1 MALTPDILVYEPRT
15 EGHHPGWLAF
25 IVSDLLS
32 AGARLSLA
40 VDLRPSSAAILRD
53 HLGHLWDEVRL
64 LDARGGQSGSTGQSK
79 WKSMKRCFAA
89 SASSRVFL
97 CALDEI
103 ASDLFRWR
111 ALGLNPLA
119 GFSGIIGG
127 IYHRPRLLDA
137 PRLAP
142 GRFLKMRGFD
152 RLLRDDFFA
161 QLLMLDQSLLEGLRH
176 NYPKA
181 PLFFLPDPCPDGFG
195 GDCAEARKELGIFAD
210 RKVLLFFGVGSRR
223 KGLGVAVDAMLSLP
237 ADSNFLLLV
246 AGRQQLKGDLK
257 HRLDMLVGRG
267 SAQVLNR
274 YVSSDEEKW
283 CFQAADAVLL
293 PYINHFGTS
302 GVLSRAAS
310 AGKYIIASDEQLVGR
325 LVRKHGMGS
334 VFASGDAKA
343 LADAIIAFGRHDE
356 AALIV
361 FRDRAAGYAREF
373 SRSAFREAILRS
385 LGLGIPRSV

>member
-1 MALTPDILVYEPRT
+1 MGHPSDILVYEPRV

-40 VDLRPSSAAILRD
+40 VDLRPSAAAILKD
-53 HLGHLWDEVRL
+53 HLGPLWGEVQL
-64 LDARGGQSGSTGQSK
+64 LDVRGGQGDSRRESK
-79 WKSMKRCFAA
+79 WKSLRRCFAE
-89 SASSRVFL
+89 SGSSRIFL
-97 CALDEI
+97 CAIDEI

-111 ALGLNPLA
+111 AFGLNPL
-119 GFSGIIGG
+119 GEFSGKIGG
-127 IYHRPRLLDA
+127 IYHRPRFLDA
-137 PRLAP
+137 PRLAL

-152 RLLRDDFFA
+152 QLMRNDFFA
-161 QLLMLDQSLLEGLRH
+161 QLLMLDESLLRDLHRD
-176 NYPKA
+176 YPKA
-181 PLFFLPDPCPDGFG
+181 PLFFLPDPCPDGFD
-195 GDCAEARKELGIFAD
+195 GDRAEARKALGISSD
-210 RKVLLFFGVGSRR
+210 KTILLFFGVGSRR

-237 ADSNFLLLV
+237 IESNFLLLV
-246 AGRQQLKGDLK
+246 AGRQQLEGDLK
-257 HRLDMLVGRG
+257 HRLDLLVGRG
-267 SAQVLNR
+267 SAKVLDR

-283 CFQAADAVLL
+283 CFQTADVVLL